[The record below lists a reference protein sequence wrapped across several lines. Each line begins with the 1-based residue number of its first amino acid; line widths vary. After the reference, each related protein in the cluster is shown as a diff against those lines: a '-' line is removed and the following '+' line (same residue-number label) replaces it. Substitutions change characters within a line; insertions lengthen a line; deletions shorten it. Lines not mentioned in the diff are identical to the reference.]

1 MNNPNSTDGLIFA
14 YILDGKGGGQVIDWA
29 GLEKWTPDQGILWIH
44 LDYTKPKVQKWLAA
58 ESGLNELSID
68 ILKEQDTRPR
78 MLNSA
83 EGLFL
88 ILRGVNCNPGADPED
103 MVSLRMHF
111 TARRII
117 TMRQRSIMAIDDTR
131 KAIDTGQGPADPADF
146 LVMVADRIADR
157 MFDVISDIDDQV
169 DVLEDSV
176 LTVESAELRPQLAQ
190 SRRQCTSLRRYIA
203 PQRDVLTKLLNEK
216 ITLLDDPARLQIRE
230 IAERTARFVEDID
243 SARDRAAI
251 TLEELDH
258 HLSEQTNRA
267 MYLLAIVTAIFLPL
281 SLLTGLL
288 GINVGGIPGASNPL
302 AFIIVSVILFAIAA
316 CLIWL
321 FRHIRWI

>member
-1 MNNPNSTDGLIFA
+1 MDNADGNDGLIHA
-14 YILDGKGGGQVIDWA
+14 YILNGKGGGRPLDWA
-29 GLEKWTPDQGILWIH
+29 GIDQWSPDQGLLWMH
-44 LDYTKPKVQKWLAA
+44 LDYTRPTVQHWLTA

-78 MLNSA
+78 MLNAA

-88 ILRGVNCNPGADPED
+88 ILRGVNCNPGSDPED

-111 TARRII
+111 TATRII
-117 TMRQRSIMAIDDTR
+117 TMRQRRVMAVEDIRQAIDAG
-131 KAIDTGQGPADPADF
+131 KGPANPADF
-146 LVMVADRIADR
+146 LVMVAERIADR
-157 MFDVISDIDDQV
+157 MWTVISDIDDQV
-169 DVLEDSV
+169 DALEDSV
-176 LTVESAELRPQLAQ
+176 LTAQSAELRPRLAQ
-190 SRRQCTSLRRYIA
+190 ARRQCTSLRRYIA

-243 SARDRAAI
+243 SARERAAI

-288 GINVGGIPGASNPL
+288 GINVGGIPGADNPW
-302 AFIIVSVILFAIAA
+302 AFIIVAIILLAIAA
-316 CLIWL
+316 ALVWL
-321 FRHIRWI
+321 FRHIRWL

>member
-1 MNNPNSTDGLIFA
+1 MDNSDANDGLIFA
-14 YILDGKGGGQVIDWA
+14 YILDGKGGGQALDWA
-29 GLEKWTPDQGILWIH
+29 GLEKWTPDQGLLWIH
-44 LDYTKPKVQKWLAA
+44 LDYTKPKVQKWLTT
-58 ESGLNELSID
+58 ESGLSELSID

-78 MLNSA
+78 MLNAA

-88 ILRGVNCNPGADPED
+88 ILRGVNCNPGSDPED

-111 TARRII
+111 TASRII
-117 TMRQRSIMAIDDTR
+117 TMRQRKIMAVDDTR
-131 KAIDTGQGPADPADF
+131 NAIDAGQGPAHPADF
-146 LVMVADRIADR
+146 LVMVAERIADR
-157 MFDVISDIDDQV
+157 MWDVISDIDDQV

-176 LTVESAELRPQLAQ
+176 LTVKSAELRPQLAQ

-243 SARDRAAI
+243 SARERAAI

-288 GINVGGIPGASNPL
+288 GINVGGMPGADNPM
-302 AFIIVSVILFAIAA
+302 AFSIVTIILLLIAA
-316 CLIWL
+316 GLVWL